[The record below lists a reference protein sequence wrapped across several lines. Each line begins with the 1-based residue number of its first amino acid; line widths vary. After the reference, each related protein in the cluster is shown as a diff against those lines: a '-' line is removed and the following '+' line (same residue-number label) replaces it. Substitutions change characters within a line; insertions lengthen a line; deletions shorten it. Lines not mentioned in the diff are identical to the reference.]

1 MNKLYKLCLHII
13 AACFV
18 VIPARAQ
25 LTMTPVVSG
34 LNSPMEIISPPD
46 ASGRMFIIER
56 AGTIRILTGTTLAT
70 GNFLD
75 ITALVSTLGERGL
88 LSLAFHPGYATNRY
102 FFLLYNNPA
111 GDLVLSRY
119 RTDAVDPNL
128 ADPASGTILMSIPHP
143 TNTNHNGG
151 KLAFGTDGNL
161 FWSTGDG
168 GSSNDPLNNAQ
179 NGNSLLGKMLRLNV
193 DSFNTAPYYV
203 IPADN
208 PFVGN
213 PAVADEIWNLGLRNP
228 FRWSFDR
235 LNGDMWIGDVGQG
248 AWEEVDRATLAGSSG
263 LNYGWR
269 CREGAHDNI
278 TGGCAPTG
286 YTDPVFEYDR
296 TVGQCI
302 TGGYVYRGSNYPSIY
317 GKYIC
322 VDFLS
327 NNAFIVTPGATAPY
341 AAVMQAGMPGSI
353 TSFGEDATGELY
365 ATTIG
370 GTIYAVEGNAVPL
383 PVELTSFAYKN
394 EQSGYQLQWTAVEKD
409 IRSYE
414 IQRSSDGKIFA
425 AIGQKNALNRAG
437 ESHYTFSLKELPV
450 QEGYYRLRMESG
462 NGEKSYSKV
471 LAISKQQNTGTI
483 TIYPTV
489 VDKMLTVKAD
499 IPWQRLVCTDITGK
513 VVKHLDQ
520 ETAPGYTMTDVSAFT
535 PGIYFAHITRNDGS
549 NSVHRFIVSR

>member
-1 MNKLYKLCLHII
+1 MNKLYKLCLSI
-13 AACFV
+13 AVACSV
-18 VIPARAQ
+18 AITAKAQ

-34 LNSPMEIISPPD
+34 LSAPMEIISPPD

-56 AGTIRILTGTTLAT
+56 AGTIRVLTGMTLAA

-75 ITALVSTLGERGL
+75 ITSLVSTTGERGL
-88 LSLAFHPGYATNRY
+88 LSMAFHPGYATNRY
-102 FFLLYNNPA
+102 FFVLYNNPA

-128 ADPASGTILMSIPHP
+128 ADPASATILMSIPHP

-151 KLAFGTDGNL
+151 KLAFGIDGNL

-193 DSFNTAPYYV
+193 DGFNTAPYYA

-208 PFVGN
+208 PFVGD

-248 AWEEVDRATLAGSSG
+248 AWEEVDHTTFAASSG
-263 LNYGWR
+263 VNYGWR
-269 CREGAHDNI
+269 CREGAHAYI

-302 TGGYVYRGSNYPSIY
+302 TGGYVYRGSNYPAIY

-327 NNAFIVTPGATAPY
+327 NNAFIVTPGAAAPY
-341 AAVMQAGMPGSI
+341 AAVIQAGMPANI

-370 GTIYAVEGNAVPL
+370 GTVYAVEAAAVPL
-383 PVELTSFAYKN
+383 PVELIRFAYKN
-394 EQSGYQLQWTAVEKD
+394 DDNVYQLQWTAVEKG
-409 IRSYE
+409 IRNYE
-414 IQRSSDGKIFA
+414 VQRSSDGKTFV
-425 AIGQKNALNRAG
+425 AIGRKSALNRDG
-437 ESHYTFSLKELPV
+437 ENRYEFSLKDLPV
-450 QEGYYRLRMESG
+450 QEGYYRLQIESG
-462 NGEKSYSKV
+462 NGAKSYSKV
-471 LAISKQQNTGTI
+471 LSISKQQHTGTI
-483 TIYPTV
+483 TIFPTV
-489 VDKMLTVKAD
+489 ADQVLTVKAD
-499 IPWQRLVCTDITGK
+499 VPWQRMICTDITGK
-513 VVKHLDQ
+513 VVQQLQQ
-520 ETAPGYTMTDVSAFT
+520 ENAPGYAMIDVSAFT

-549 NSVHRFIVSR
+549 NSIHRFIVSR